1 MFHVPVYISLLLF
14 IMAAMLLKFVSSNS
28 LIFMLNELTNT
39 SVECPN
45 GLDCKRL
52 LYVLFLQVLF
62 CLPSISLR
70 IGERFLA
77 PLFGSPLILICS

>member
-1 MFHVPVYISLLLF
+1 MFHVPVYIGLLLF
-14 IMAAMLLKFVSSNS
+14 IMAAMLLKFVSSYS

-52 LYVLFLQVLF
+52 LYVLFLLVLF

-70 IGERFLA
+70 IGER
-77 PLFGSPLILICS
+77 